1 MEVIGKYKE
10 YLENEI
16 DRCEKYLDNI
26 AFEKCKYELKNNPNI
41 EEVKF
46 NAMDTSNP
54 DYTADVF
61 RQLEESLQILEFFN
75 ESRDKSVFFAYNIL
89 ENSLKNSNLKFNEQI
104 EIIKYFI
111 SINSS
116 IFINYKN
123 RYFFNVRKIE
133 NLKLKYLTKEE
144 IRNLIDS
151 NGVDI
156 LLNKKFLFG
165 KRKRKQEELRKILP
179 NILEDCTKE
188 EEIHKSIYYEFIE
201 KKVMTEESINLFT
214 KNLQKLG
221 FTLDYCEKIKICL
234 LKQIKEEKKEERKY
248 NFNFNNTATKE
259 EISDEERNMLK
270 DIYDIDKQEL
280 KKFVSYTESL
290 CYVKIMQKMGISKND
305 IIIFLKKIYA
315 NLNEQNPVTKY
326 LELRNKL
333 LYYKDKYSLS
343 ESINSMDDYLKELL
357 NLSDNDF
364 NESYDYWE
372 DAINDEL
379 NKVLSYIPRDYEYEL
394 ESKKVI

>member
-89 ENSLKNSNLKFNEQI
+89 ENSLKNSNLKFSEQI

-188 EEIHKSIYYEFIE
+188 EIHKSIYYEFIE

-248 NFNFNNTATKE
+248 NFNFNNKAKKE
-259 EISDEERNMLK
+259 EISDEERNILK
-270 DIYDIDKQEL
+270 DVYDIDKQEL